1 MWPIAHNVRPAAQS
15 LGARA
20 CEDCHSPEAPF
31 FKGLVCVDSPVQA
44 KDGVFR
50 KMTDMYEFDGPVY
63 VRVNLVF
70 KLLIVAVMTL
80 LMLHILGDLYRRVM
94 LWLAKRAK

>member
-50 KMTDMYEFDGPVY
+50 KMTDMYEFEGPVY
-63 VRVNLVF
+63 VRVNWVF

-80 LMLHILGDLYRRVM
+80 LILHILGDLYRRIM
-94 LWLAKRAK
+94 SWLAKRAK